1 MSRSAPATPAFLLPV
16 AAAAPVVPLLAPVCR
31 RPRGPGPERELR
43 AGHGFLSF
51 TPVCGRN
58 LANVLLTRVK
68 GSYVASDVQAGRRT
82 LHLRVSWDER
92 AAGRQGHSANAPSRG
107 APSQGPWP
115 CSAARGRPRGPTV
128 QRAAVFAGSGAL
140 GLPCARC
147 RISQS
152 GLLVPQG
159 PATPSSSD
167 SFAMMTFT
175 QETPSSCIKTLTL
188 AWGSGTL
195 SLNWKLRWPACLLQW
210 IAKSQVRVCVC
221 GGGACAL
228 LTGKSVCVERVCF
241 ITGSVPFVLHVFFD
255 AQSCNVSLEN
265 LGLQ

>member
-1 MSRSAPATPAFLLPV
+1 MLVAGPCHAPPPPPLRFSCPWLLLP
-16 AAAAPVVPLLAPVCR
+16 PSCHFSPPVCR
-31 RPRGPGPERELR
+31 RPWGPGPERELR

-221 GGGACAL
+221 GGG
-228 LTGKSVCVERVCF
+228 RVCF